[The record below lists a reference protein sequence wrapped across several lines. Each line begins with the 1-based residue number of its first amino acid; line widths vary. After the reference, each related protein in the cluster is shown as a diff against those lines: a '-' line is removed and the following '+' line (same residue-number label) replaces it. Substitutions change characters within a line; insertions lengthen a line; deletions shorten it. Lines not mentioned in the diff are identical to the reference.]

1 MAVFNMLSAAHLQGG
16 SYGIEFFWKK
26 LGANYMKVSRV
37 AVRYCYRR
45 LIKFLE
51 ALMDISNIPV
61 AELKSLLA
69 QIPKEI
75 ERREK
80 EEKLQVRK
88 EIIAFAAERGF
99 ALSDLVD
106 EAPAKKARTPVA
118 VKYKHPSDS
127 TLVWTG
133 RGRQPKWVVSFLAN
147 GGTLGQLLV

>member
-1 MAVFNMLSAAHLQGG
+1 
-16 SYGIEFFWKK
+16 
-26 LGANYMKVSRV
+26 
-37 AVRYCYRR
+37 
-45 LIKFLE
+45 
-51 ALMDISNIPV
+51 MDLSNIPV

-80 EEKLQVRK
+80 EEKLQARK

-99 ALSDLVD
+99 ALSDLVE

-118 VKYKHPSDS
+118 VKFKHPSDS

-133 RGRQPKWVVSFLAN
+133 RGRQPKWVVSFLAT
-147 GGTLGQLLV
+147 GGTLDQLSV